1 MKKKAYIQP
10 QTEIVKVMPSA
21 LLAASDPSAK
31 DYIPIGRYDNLTEDD
46 LSDQGF
52 EPDNDGYL
60 WGD

>member
-21 LLAASDPSAK
+21 LLNSASIYQTES
-31 DYIPIGRYDNLTEDD
+31 IPIDRFDPTKYD

-52 EPDNDGYL
+52 EPDDDGYL

>member
-21 LLAASDPSAK
+21 LLNSASTYQTES
-31 DYIPIGRYDNLTEDD
+31 IPIGRYDNLTEDD

>member
-10 QTEIVKVMPSA
+10 QTEIVKVNP
-21 LLAASDPSAK
+21 LAPLCTSGTNPT